1 MSNLYPF
8 GISAAFAGDAALD
21 TETVNVCLVMTGAAG
36 YTYNSAHNGLD
47 HVSAFARASNG
58 IGTLATKAISAS
70 GSALVFDAADTTLSS
85 VTGAAS
91 GSVFH
96 AYVTL
101 VSAAGGDAASVLLS
115 YNDLTAP
122 VTANGGNI
130 TIQHNAAG
138 IFRIWTDS

>member
-1 MSNLYPF
+1 MSNMYPF

-21 TETVNVCLVMTGAAG
+21 TLTVQACLIMTGAAG
-36 YTYNSAHNGLD
+36 YTYNSGHDFFN

-58 IGTLATKAISAS
+58 IGTLGTKAISAS
-70 GSALVFDAADTTLSS
+70 GSALIFDAADVTLSS

-96 AYVTL
+96 AYV
-101 VSAAGGDAASVLLS
+101 VYASAAGGDAASQLIS
-115 YNDLTAP
+115 YNELTAP

-130 TIQHNAAG
+130 TIQHNANG
-138 IFRIWTDS
+138 IFRIWTDA